1 MNRLS
6 ILIAVGAVATS
17 SAQAQDAAS
26 TPFLGTI
33 TGDNVYVRSGP
44 SVDSSYPFG
53 KLGRGNIV
61 RVMENSHGWMR
72 VRTEGDAFNGA
83 FAYVPAD
90 RRVDVLADGKT
101 IRATAVTEV
110 RAPNINADASPDAS
124 WKQIGTLDPG
134 ETAVLLET
142 IEGERDRLYKVQ
154 MPSDAE
160 GWINVSFVR
169 TATAEDIAMSQ
180 ARNDAAATLAPAA
193 GGDGSAV
200 VAVPAPTVGDST
212 TIVLDEGPN
221 EPGIGV
227 EVSTVAVPDPAAAA
241 LAEAQARA
249 AARRA
254 TLADLDGVWNTV
266 KGQRGDDSEMDTLRS
281 RYLALADESRSDM
294 TVAGKAKHRAEQ
306 LRLQIEVSSR
316 MREVGAAR
324 AQLSSDAE
332 VLAGIARALEA
343 RSDYTAVG
351 VLNASMVYDGKRLP
365 LLYRLQ
371 DAGTGQAVAYLVPGD
386 DFQLSTM
393 LGNLL
398 GVKGKVEFDEALR
411 VNILSARSIDLLTAK
426 PDAATAAAPVE
437 VIVEEATEEVLDDG
451 SLPCP
456 EEEQEA
462 TPEPAATEPA
472 AEPAAAPAAA
482 PSPAPAVEPTPAPAA
497 EPAPT
502 PSSEPEPEKP

>member
-6 ILIAVGAVATS
+6 ILIAVGAMATS

-33 TGDNVYVRSGP
+33 TADNVYVRSGP

-53 KLGRGNIV
+53 KLARGNIV
-61 RVMENSHGWMR
+61 RVVENSHGWAR

-83 FAYVPAD
+83 FAFIPAD
-90 RRVDVLADGKT
+90 RRVDVAADGKT

-110 RAPNINADASPDAS
+110 RAPNIGADASPDAS
-124 WKQIGTLDPG
+124 WKQIGTLEPG

-142 IEGERDRLYKVQ
+142 IEGERDRLHKVQ

-160 GWINVSFVR
+160 GWINVSFIR
-169 TATAEDIAMSQ
+169 TATAEDIALAQSG
-180 ARNDAAATLAPAA
+180 TAPAA
-193 GGDGSAV
+193 SAASDGAAV
-200 VAVPAPTVGDST
+200 VAVPAPTVVEST

-227 EVSTVAVPDPAAAA
+227 EVATIAVPNPAAAA
-241 LAEAQARA
+241 LAETQARA

-254 TLADLDGVWNTV
+254 TLADLDSVWGAV
-266 KGQRGDDSEMDTLRS
+266 KGQRADDSEMEALRS
-281 RYLALADESRSDM
+281 RYLALAEESRADL

-306 LRLQIEVSSR
+306 LRLQIEVTSR
-316 MREVGAAR
+316 MREVGTAR
-324 AQLSSDAE
+324 AQMSSDQE
-332 VLAGIARALEA
+332 FLAGIARALEA

-371 DAGTGQAVAYLVPGD
+371 DPGTGQAVAYLVPGD
-386 DFQLSTM
+386 DFQLSTL

-398 GVKGKVEFDEALR
+398 GVKGKMEFDEALR
-411 VNILSARSIDLLTAK
+411 VNILSARGIDLLTAK
-426 PDAATAAAPVE
+426 PDASTTAAPVE
-437 VIVEEATEEVLDDG
+437 VIVEEAAEAVVDDG
-451 SLPCP
+451 SLTCP
-456 EEEQEA
+456 EAEEA
-462 TPEPAATEPA
+462 AVEPAAD
-472 AEPAAAPAAA
+472 AP
-482 PSPAPAVEPTPAPAA
+482 VDEPTPAAATDPATAPAA
-497 EPAPT
+497 
-502 PSSEPEPEKP
+502 EPEPEKP